1 MPYVRVSLM
10 RSKNQLSPEAAKI
23 VDDLIS
29 YMAGQ
34 PGYITGW
41 RMTAQ
46 DGTALLGRITIWNTE
61 ADADRAAQT
70 DHVLAL
76 RSQLN
81 PLVEEGS
88 HDEHAFEGQEV
99 PASA

>member
-10 RSKNQLSPEAAKI
+10 RSKDPSSPAAAKI
-23 VDDLIS
+23 VDELIA
-29 YMAGQ
+29 YMSRQ

-46 DGTALLGRITIWNTE
+46 DGTGLLGRITIWNTE
-61 ADADRAAQT
+61 TDADRAAQT

-88 HDEHAFEGQEV
+88 HEEHALEGREV
-99 PASA
+99 PVSA

>member
-1 MPYVRVSLM
+1 M
-10 RSKNQLSPEAAKI
+10 RSKDPSSTEAGKI
-23 VDDLIS
+23 VDELIK
-29 YMAGQ
+29 YMSNQ

-46 DGTALLGRITIWNTE
+46 DGTGLLGRITVWNSE

-70 DHVLAL
+70 DHVLSL

-81 PLVEEGS
+81 PLVEDGS
-88 HDEHAFEGQEV
+88 HEEHALEGHEV
-99 PASA
+99 PGGGAA

>member
-10 RSKNQLSPEAAKI
+10 RSKDASSAEAGKI
-23 VDDLIS
+23 VDDLIG
-29 YMAGQ
+29 YMSKQ
-34 PGYITGW
+34 PGYVTGW

-46 DGTALLGRITIWNTE
+46 DGTGLLGRITIWNTE
-61 ADADRAAQT
+61 ADADHAAQT

-88 HDEHAFEGQEV
+88 HEEHALEGHEV
-99 PASA
+99 TVGG